1 MITDDLKRT
10 PQACKKCS
18 IIESFIK
25 YPENTLLYMRL
36 TFPDA
41 SPRLFKHPN
50 RRLDLLNTSSQL
62 LPPLVLNN
70 TLLTDINPIQKLPNT
85 TISHKIPRVATPSNT
100 KTQNPKNTRSKKKAP
115 GGTDRYSLFRTLQI
129 C

>member
-25 YPENTLLYMRL
+25 YPENTLLYMSL

-41 SPRLFKHPN
+41 RPRLFTHPH
-50 RRLDLLNTSSQL
+50 RRLDLLNTTSQL

-85 TISHKIPRVATPSNT
+85 TISHKISSRNILQR
-100 KTQNPKNTRSKKKAP
+100 QNP
-115 GGTDRYSLFRTLQI
+115 
-129 C
+129 